1 MVQQPESDDEA
12 TIETPRFE
20 PVPLPDDEFKDQ
32 LAQVI
37 PHLRAFGRSLSG
49 SRDLADDLVQETLLK
64 AWAARKRFQAGTN
77 MRAWTFIILRN
88 LFLSQMRRARFKGE
102 WDEIT
107 ASKLLAAPASQ
118 DRHVELGDMQRAL
131 LHLPQP
137 QREALIL
144 VGAGGFAYE
153 EAAEICGCAVG
164 TIKSRV
170 ARGRVALEDLLT
182 DGKLPSRREHET
194 DGSRTALQ
202 SIMSEVDELSRDR
215 DPREC
220 SRIPTGEIGAV
231 ARLSQASRYDGFSRV
246 CAEQSP
252 RTSSSERTSP
262 SIAKAWRRALP
273 TPAWT
278 VGGATFTNRL
288 EEACTMASILGLS
301 VFTCLRTRRERPE
314 FQTLRALNV
323 TDLGCC
329 MNETQSERSG

>member
-1 MVQQPESDDEA
+1 MCSTDAYHDISANEFTEAGRVTVSDDKDHLADAEVR
-12 TIETPRFE
+12 PE
-20 PVPLPDDEFKDQ
+20 PVPLPDDEFKDE

-49 SRDLADDLVQETLLK
+49 SRDIADDLVQETLLK

-102 WDEIT
+102 WDDVT
-107 ASKLLAAPASQ
+107 ASKILAAPASQ

-170 ARGRVALEDLLT
+170 ARGRVALEALLSG
-182 DGKLPSRREHET
+182 GKLPSRRQHKS
-194 DGSRTALQ
+194 DPDKSVLQ
-202 SIMSEVDELSRDR
+202 EIMSEVDDLSRDR
-215 DPREC
+215 
-220 SRIPTGEIGAV
+220 G
-231 ARLSQASRYDGFSRV
+231 
-246 CAEQSP
+246 
-252 RTSSSERTSP
+252 
-262 SIAKAWRRALP
+262 
-273 TPAWT
+273 
-278 VGGATFTNRL
+278 
-288 EEACTMASILGLS
+288 
-301 VFTCLRTRRERPE
+301 
-314 FQTLRALNV
+314 
-323 TDLGCC
+323 
-329 MNETQSERSG
+329 

>member
-1 MVQQPESDDEA
+1 MTEESGAPARPDRVSDSIAYNGDSLVQQPESDDEDD
-12 TIETPRFE
+12 IETPRFE

-107 ASKLLAAPASQ
+107 ASKMLAAPASQ
-118 DRHVELGDMQRAL
+118 DRHVELTDMQRAL

-170 ARGRVALEDLLT
+170 ARGRVALEALLT
-182 DGKLPSRREHET
+182 DGKLPSRREHENE
-194 DGSRTALQ
+194 GGRSALQ

-215 DPREC
+215 DPR
-220 SRIPTGEIGAV
+220 
-231 ARLSQASRYDGFSRV
+231 L
-246 CAEQSP
+246 
-252 RTSSSERTSP
+252 
-262 SIAKAWRRALP
+262 
-273 TPAWT
+273 
-278 VGGATFTNRL
+278 
-288 EEACTMASILGLS
+288 
-301 VFTCLRTRRERPE
+301 
-314 FQTLRALNV
+314 
-323 TDLGCC
+323 
-329 MNETQSERSG
+329 

>member
-1 MVQQPESDDEA
+1 MAGDEPSRCRKSARRRPSRCRCSD
-12 TIETPRFE
+12 P
-20 PVPLPDDEFKDQ
+20 EFKDQ
-32 LAQVI
+32 LAAVI

-118 DRHVELGDMQRAL
+118 DRHIELGDMQRAL

-170 ARGRVALEDLLT
+170 ARGRVALEALLT
-182 DGKLPSRREHET
+182 ERQAAVAPRAQDRPEQS
-194 DGSRTALQ
+194 ALQ
-202 SIMSEVDELSRDR
+202 TIMGEVDELSRGSDAIRSRPGDR
-215 DPREC
+215 
-220 SRIPTGEIGAV
+220 
-231 ARLSQASRYDGFSRV
+231 RLGRRSASG
-246 CAEQSP
+246 
-252 RTSSSERTSP
+252 
-262 SIAKAWRRALP
+262 
-273 TPAWT
+273 
-278 VGGATFTNRL
+278 
-288 EEACTMASILGLS
+288 
-301 VFTCLRTRRERPE
+301 
-314 FQTLRALNV
+314 
-323 TDLGCC
+323 
-329 MNETQSERSG
+329 

>member
-1 MVQQPESDDEA
+1 MAGDKPALSDGDNRRSDA
-12 TIETPRFE
+12 API
-20 PVPLPDDEFKDQ
+20 PLPDPEFKDQ

-118 DRHVELGDMQRAL
+118 DRHIELSDMQRAL

-170 ARGRVALEDLLT
+170 ARGRVALETILNE
-182 DGKLPSRREHET
+182 GKLPSRREHAT
-194 DGSRTALQ
+194 DSRTPLQ
-202 SIMSEVDELSRDR
+202 SIMNEVDELSRDR
-215 DPREC
+215 DPLSGR
-220 SRIPTGEIGAV
+220 TG
-231 ARLSQASRYDGFSRV
+231 S
-246 CAEQSP
+246 
-252 RTSSSERTSP
+252 
-262 SIAKAWRRALP
+262 
-273 TPAWT
+273 
-278 VGGATFTNRL
+278 
-288 EEACTMASILGLS
+288 
-301 VFTCLRTRRERPE
+301 
-314 FQTLRALNV
+314 
-323 TDLGCC
+323 
-329 MNETQSERSG
+329 

>member
-1 MVQQPESDDEA
+1 MALHRSAVGNDGSAEQLDGGVMAGDRPADLDDDEA
-12 TIETPRFE
+12 VVREE
-20 PVPLPDDEFKDQ
+20 PVPLPDNEFKDQ

-102 WDEIT
+102 WDELT

-131 LHLPQP
+131 MHLPQP

-170 ARGRVALEDLLT
+170 ARGRVALEALLAE
-182 DGKLPSRREHET
+182 GKLPSRRQHET
-194 DGSRTALQ
+194 DANKTALQ
-202 SIMSEVDELSRDR
+202 TIMGEVDDLSRDR
-215 DPREC
+215 
-220 SRIPTGEIGAV
+220 IPAV
-231 ARLSQASRYDGFSRV
+231 QDVSDDDF
-246 CAEQSP
+246 
-252 RTSSSERTSP
+252 
-262 SIAKAWRRALP
+262 
-273 TPAWT
+273 
-278 VGGATFTNRL
+278 
-288 EEACTMASILGLS
+288 
-301 VFTCLRTRRERPE
+301 
-314 FQTLRALNV
+314 
-323 TDLGCC
+323 D
-329 MNETQSERSG
+329 

>member
-1 MVQQPESDDEA
+1 MDKAHSPAPEGD
-12 TIETPRFE
+12 E
-20 PVPLPDDEFKDQ
+20 PVVEHVPLSDGEFKVQ

-49 SRDLADDLVQETLLK
+49 NRDLADDLVQETLLK

-107 ASKLLAAPASQ
+107 ASRLLAAPASQ

-170 ARGRVALEDLLT
+170 ARGRVALETLLT
-182 DGKLPSRREHET
+182 NGDLPSRRTFKGNENQ
-194 DGSRTALQ
+194 TALET
-202 SIMSEVDELSRDR
+202 IMDEVDALSR
-215 DPREC
+215 
-220 SRIPTGEIGAV
+220 
-231 ARLSQASRYDGFSRV
+231 
-246 CAEQSP
+246 
-252 RTSSSERTSP
+252 ER
-262 SIAKAWRRALP
+262 
-273 TPAWT
+273 
-278 VGGATFTNRL
+278 
-288 EEACTMASILGLS
+288 
-301 VFTCLRTRRERPE
+301 
-314 FQTLRALNV
+314 
-323 TDLGCC
+323 
-329 MNETQSERSG
+329 

>member
-1 MVQQPESDDEA
+1 MCSNNTYHETGAGDSADVQPGRVPLSDHDDHEAEERPEL
-12 TIETPRFE
+12 
-20 PVPLPDDEFKDQ
+20 VPLPDDEFKEQ

-102 WDEIT
+102 WDDVT
-107 ASKLLAAPASQ
+107 ASKILAAPASQ

-170 ARGRVALEDLLT
+170 ARGRVALEALLT
-182 DGKLPSRREHET
+182 GGKLPSRRQHKS
-194 DGSRTALQ
+194 DPDKSALQ
-202 SIMSEVDELSRDR
+202 EIMSEVDELSRDR
-215 DPREC
+215 
-220 SRIPTGEIGAV
+220 G
-231 ARLSQASRYDGFSRV
+231 
-246 CAEQSP
+246 
-252 RTSSSERTSP
+252 
-262 SIAKAWRRALP
+262 
-273 TPAWT
+273 
-278 VGGATFTNRL
+278 
-288 EEACTMASILGLS
+288 
-301 VFTCLRTRRERPE
+301 
-314 FQTLRALNV
+314 
-323 TDLGCC
+323 
-329 MNETQSERSG
+329 